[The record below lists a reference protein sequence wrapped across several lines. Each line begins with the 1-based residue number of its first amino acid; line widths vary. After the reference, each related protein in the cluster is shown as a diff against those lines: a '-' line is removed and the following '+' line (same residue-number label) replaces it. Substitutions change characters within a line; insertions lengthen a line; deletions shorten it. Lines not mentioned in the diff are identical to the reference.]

1 MRTKIYGG
9 TGADRP
15 PKIEKKPV
23 EKKIEK
29 KLTKKVKEVEKPKEI
44 KPSEIV
50 TIKKEDEEEDK
61 GATC

>member
-29 KLTKKVKEVEKPKEI
+29 KLTKKSKEVIKPKEI
-44 KPSEIV
+44 EPSKIAAIDE
-50 TIKKEDEEEDK
+50 EDEEEKD
-61 GATC
+61 ATC